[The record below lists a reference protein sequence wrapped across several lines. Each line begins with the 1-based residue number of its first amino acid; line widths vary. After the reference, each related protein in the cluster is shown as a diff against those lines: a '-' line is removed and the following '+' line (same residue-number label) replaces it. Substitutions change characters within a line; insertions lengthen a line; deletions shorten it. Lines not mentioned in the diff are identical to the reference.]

1 MRLRALRSFHV
12 APLRRSVAPGEVFV
26 IADTFDALEL
36 VDGYTADF
44 VDDRDRAQFQR
55 REHGGRWLAVDV
67 DRPKMAPD
75 PAAIAASVADMRQAP
90 MQRGFVK
97 RWRGDRPRKFFGIQV

>member
-1 MRLRALRSFHV
+1 MRLRALRSFHL
-12 APLRRSVAPGEVFV
+12 APAKRSIAAGEVFDV
-26 IADTFDALEL
+26 GDVYEALEL
-36 VDGYTADF
+36 CDGVNADF
-44 VDDRDRAQFQR
+44 VDDRDRAQFRR